1 MKLDLSDIPR
11 NPNPQKAAAS
21 KYFAEIDHLLKLG
34 YNFKETIDILK
45 SKGVDLVYVSAKQA
59 YERRQ
64 KRLKKSDQ
72 E

>member
-11 NPNPQKAAAS
+11 NPRPQKTAAS
-21 KYFAEIDHLLKLG
+21 QYFEEIDHLLELG
-34 YNFKETIDILK
+34 YNFTETIDILK
-45 SKGVDLVYVSAKQA
+45 SKGVYLVYVSAKQA